1 MAPNSMRLGRW
12 LSSMRNTHN
21 KAREPQSPFAHGGL
35 DGFLAACLDEGLG
48 IGQGAV

>member
-1 MAPNSMRLGRW
+1 MVRHKCCLGR
-12 LSSMRNTHN
+12 LTRFYSS
-21 KAREPQSPFAHGGL
+21 ARSPLRGL